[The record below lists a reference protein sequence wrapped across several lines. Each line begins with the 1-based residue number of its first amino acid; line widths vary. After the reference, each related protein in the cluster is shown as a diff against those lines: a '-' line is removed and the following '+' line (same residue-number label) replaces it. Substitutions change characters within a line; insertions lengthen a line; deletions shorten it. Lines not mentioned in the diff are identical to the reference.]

1 MSNNIDSHTPSLL
14 VLTATVTPPRGEP
27 NLKRVSSELRMN
39 DYISAFKF
47 YISLPTEK
55 IDRILFLENSNNNL
69 DEIRRLAEIDSSGK
83 DIEIISYDGLDYPP
97 SYARGYGEFKMMD
110 QGFRISRLL
119 SKLRLYDYF
128 WKVTGRLHIYNIIN
142 IIDTSPA
149 EYNLLIDFKKYPVP
163 MVDLRLYSCSR
174 AGYEQLFK
182 GKYSEFREDQ
192 LGSSVEFYLYKKW
205 DNYADE
211 LSIVQRH
218 RLQPKIGGVGGQH
231 NEDYLGGQNRVKYWG
246 RSVMR
251 FIAPSLWL

>member
-1 MSNNIDSHTPSLL
+1 MYLYTPSLL
-14 VLTATVTPPRGEP
+14 VLTATVTPPKGEP
-27 NLKRVSSELRMN
+27 NLKRVSSELRMH
-39 DYISAFKF
+39 DYIAALKF
-47 YISLPTEK
+47 YMSLPTDK
-55 IDRILFLENSNNNL
+55 INRILFLENSNNQL
-69 DEIRRLAEIDSSGK
+69 DEIRRLADSDSSGK

-110 QGFRISRLL
+110 QGFIISRLL
-119 SKLRLYDYF
+119 SELRLNEYF
-128 WKVTGRLHIYNIIN
+128 WKVTGRLPVYNIID
-142 IIDTSPA
+142 IINTSPVG
-149 EYNLLIDFKKYPVP
+149 YNLLIDFKKYPVP

-205 DNYADE
+205 ESCADE
-211 LSIVQRH
+211 LGIVQRH

-231 NEDYLGGQNRVKYWG
+231 NEDYLSGVNLVKHWG
-246 RSVMR
+246 RLVMR